1 MKLDDF
7 KGALEDLSKHI
18 QEAPQPQDTAWLFR
32 GYVNLR
38 LDKAA
43 EADADFRDYL
53 KKQPSAKKEVD
64 NHRELAR
71 LLGANDQPQTGPDF
85 IKRAEQIYSLGGMT
99 NWAVLDALKAVA
111 VDPGYA
117 EGYWRLGT
125 YLDEMRYY
133 TSAVAAFDQAIK
145 IKPDERFYTSR
156 AGANAEREKWDAAL
170 ADADKAIAI
179 DARYDNA
186 YFWKAKVYCD
196 KRQWA
201 LAAAES
207 TKAIEF
213 GANNA
218 TNWEWHHEAMKHLG
232 KLDESIAAL
241 DEFMRLNPINK
252 SCYAARGNIHHANG
266 DVGKAE
272 ADFAKAIELA
282 PTSGWPYCLRGHLRL
297 DQGDTAGAL
306 ADLNK
311 AVQLSRLYRWDYYP
325 FAYYL
330 RGLAKEKVGDPT
342 AAADKDKAVML
353 WPGLPDW
360 IRDEYD
366 YMKSGRTLTQRTTV
380 LKPAL
385 PPLSEKVSP
394 LAKQIVAAGKA
405 LAAKGD
411 LEQAVATYNR
421 ALQIAPRY
429 AEAYVHRGLARM
441 RLKKT
446 EEAEQDF
453 ARALQIN
460 PGLKPTL
467 DEERT
472 KANKEISAK

>member
-1 MKLDDF
+1 
-7 KGALEDLSKHI
+7 
-18 QEAPQPQDTAWLFR
+18 
-32 GYVNLR
+32 
-38 LDKAA
+38 
-43 EADADFRDYL
+43 
-53 KKQPSAKKEVD
+53 
-64 NHRELAR
+64 
-71 LLGANDQPQTGPDF
+71 
-85 IKRAEQIYSLGGMT
+85 
-99 NWAVLDALKAVA
+99 
-111 VDPGYA
+111 
-117 EGYWRLGT
+117 
-125 YLDEMRYY
+125 MRYY

-145 IKPDERFYTSR
+145 AKPLDERFYTWR
-156 AGANAEREKWDAAL
+156 AGVNEERENWDAAL

-186 YFWKAKVYCD
+186 YYWKAVVYCH

-201 LAAAES
+201 LAAADS
-207 TKAIEF
+207 AKSIEF
-213 GANNA
+213 EPNDKD
-218 TNWEWHHEAMKHLG
+218 NWDKHHVAMKHLG

-241 DEFMRLNPINK
+241 DECIRLNPKYLYYIE
-252 SCYAARGNIHHANG
+252 RGEVHHANG

-272 ADFAKAIELA
+272 ADFAKAIELE
-282 PTSGWPYCLRGHLRL
+282 PTSGWAYCSRGHLRL

-311 AVQLSRLYRWDYYP
+311 AVQLSRLSRWDYYL

-453 ARALQIN
+453 AEALQIN

-472 KANKEISAK
+472 KANKETSAK

>member
-1 MKLDDF
+1 
-7 KGALEDLSKHI
+7 
-18 QEAPQPQDTAWLFR
+18 
-32 GYVNLR
+32 
-38 LDKAA
+38 
-43 EADADFRDYL
+43 
-53 KKQPSAKKEVD
+53 
-64 NHRELAR
+64 
-71 LLGANDQPQTGPDF
+71 
-85 IKRAEQIYSLGGMT
+85 
-99 NWAVLDALKAVA
+99 
-111 VDPGYA
+111 
-117 EGYWRLGT
+117 
-125 YLDEMRYY
+125 
-133 TSAVAAFDQAIK
+133 
-145 IKPDERFYTSR
+145 
-156 AGANAEREKWDAAL
+156 
-170 ADADKAIAI
+170 
-179 DARYDNA
+179 
-186 YFWKAKVYCD
+186 
-196 KRQWA
+196 
-201 LAAAES
+201 
-207 TKAIEF
+207 
-213 GANNA
+213 
-218 TNWEWHHEAMKHLG
+218 MKHLG

-241 DEFMRLNPINK
+241 DECIRLTN
-252 SCYAARGNIHHANG
+252 SYSYYVERGEVHHANG

-272 ADFAKAIELA
+272 ADFAKAIELE
-282 PTSGWPYCLRGHLRL
+282 PTSGWAYCSRGHLRL
-297 DQGDTAGAL
+297 DQGDTAKAL
-306 ADLNK
+306 ADPNK
-311 AVQLSRLYRWDYYP
+311 AVQLSRLSRWRWDYYP

-342 AAADKDKAVML
+342 AAADRDKAVML

-366 YMKSGRTLTQRTTV
+366 YMKPGRTLTQRTTV

-394 LAKQIVAAGKA
+394 LAKQIVEAGKA

-453 ARALQIN
+453 AEALQIN

-472 KANKEISAK
+472 KANKETSAK